1 MAENVILAGATSV
14 PGHNQI
20 LEAFSS
26 MGMRATFIEAPF
38 VKKYTTLPAG
48 TPVTYTDTAPAGC
61 LVIPLSEYWISQCMK
76 ERPKNISDRALKAS
90 RSKKFLYELL
100 SNHGVATPKIF
111 DSLAEARN
119 FISTDEANKAIV
131 KPEGLFSGYAVK
143 VVDRNN
149 VDKLDEYFVKAK
161 DVHNNAIK
169 LFEIQ
174 SKGALV
180 TQVVSG
186 TEYSADL
193 FFCRGRLSLV
203 RLSKKVVVE
212 IHGTP
217 CTVICQLVPCSDDFL
232 KQMDKWCRVL
242 FDEDDVSFAQFD
254 FIERSSGGADGAGCL
269 VPIDF
274 ACRVGGGM
282 AELFGECE
290 TNVYAD
296 AVVGKQYQVRSSNG
310 YLTQLNLLPTKSG
323 IIERDDYDLAE
334 GKQFIYKHKGDFVPE
349 CPSSVASRI
358 AVVIKKAPLA
368 TVVDAEKLLIG
379 DERIKF
385 WKKK

>member
-1 MAENVILAGATSV
+1 MPEKIILAGASSV
-14 PGHNQI
+14 MGHEKI
-20 LEAFSS
+20 IEAFSS
-26 MGMRATFIEAPF
+26 IGMDATFIEAPF
-38 VKKYTTLPAG
+38 VKKYFKDASDKFIYTENLPPETTA
-48 TPVTYTDTAPAGC
+48 
-61 LVIPLSEYWISQCMK
+61 IPLSEYWISQCIK
-76 ERPKNISDRALKAS
+76 ARQCAISERALKAS
-90 RSKKFLYELL
+90 RSKKYLYEILKTA
-100 SNHGVATPKIF
+100 GIKTPEIF
-111 DSLAEARN
+111 TSLEGARN
-119 FISTDEANKAIV
+119 FILNDNGKVIV

-143 VVDRNN
+143 TVGEENLNN
-149 VDKLDEYFVKAK
+149 LEELVLKAS

-169 LFEIQ
+169 LFGIE

-180 TQVVSG
+180 TELISG
-186 TEYSADL
+186 NEYSADL

-217 CTVICQLVPCSDDFL
+217 CTVICQLVPCGESFFE
-232 KQMDKWCRVL
+232 QMSKWCRVL
-242 FDEDDVSFAQFD
+242 FDDGNVSFAQFD
-254 FIERSSGGADGAGCL
+254 FIDCGDGQL

-290 TNVYAD
+290 SNVYAD
-296 AVVGKQYQVRSSNG
+296 AVVGKQYEVRASKG
-310 YLTQLNLLPTKSG
+310 YLTQLNYVPTKSG
-323 IIERDDYDLAE
+323 IIEKDDYNLAE

-349 CPSSVASRI
+349 SPSSVASRI

-368 TVVDAEKLLIG
+368 TAKDAEKLLIG
-379 DERIKF
+379 EERIKF

>member
-1 MAENVILAGATSV
+1 MTENVILAGATSV

-26 MGMRATFIEAPF
+26 IGMRATFIEAPF
-38 VKKYTTLPAG
+38 VKKYTSLAAG
-48 TPVTYTDTAPAGC
+48 TPVTYTATAPADC

-76 ERPKNISDRALKAS
+76 ERRKNISDRALKAS
-90 RSKKFLYELL
+90 RSKKLLYELL
-100 SNHGVATPKIF
+100 AAHGVATPKIF
-111 DSLAEARN
+111 DSLAEARS
-119 FISTDEANKAIV
+119 FIAVGPENKVIV

-143 VVDRNN
+143 VVDKNN
-149 VDKLDEYFVKAK
+149 ADKLDEYFIKAK
-161 DVHNNAIK
+161 DVYNNAIK
-169 LFEIQ
+169 LFGIQ
-174 SKGALV
+174 NKEALV
-180 TQVVSG
+180 TQVVPG

-193 FFCRGRLSLV
+193 FICRGRLSLV
-203 RLSKKVVVE
+203 RLSKKVVME

-242 FDEDDVSFAQFD
+242 FDDGDVSFAQFD
-254 FIERSSGGADGAGCL
+254 FIDRGDGVL

-282 AELFGECE
+282 TELFGECE
-290 TNVYAD
+290 TNVYAG
-296 AVVGKQYQVRSSNG
+296 AVVGKQYEVRASKG
-310 YLTQLNLLPTKSG
+310 YLTQLNYLPTKSG

-368 TVVDAEKLLIG
+368 TVADAEKLLIG
-379 DERIKF
+379 EERIKF

>member
-1 MAENVILAGATSV
+1 MSEKIILAGASSV
-14 PGHNQI
+14 IGHEKI
-20 LEAFSS
+20 IEAFSS
-26 MGMRATFIEAPF
+26 IGMDVAFIEAPF
-38 VKKYTTLPAG
+38 VKKYFKDASDKFIYMENLPPETTA
-48 TPVTYTDTAPAGC
+48 
-61 LVIPLSEYWISQCMK
+61 IPLSEYWISQCIK
-76 ERPKNISDRALKAS
+76 TKQCAISEKALKAS
-90 RSKKFLYELL
+90 RSKKYLYEIL
-100 SNHGVATPKIF
+100 SVNGNKVPEIF
-111 DSLAEARN
+111 DGIAEARN
-119 FISTDEANKAIV
+119 FILNTNGRVIV

-143 VVDRNN
+143 TVGKENLNDIEQLV
-149 VDKLDEYFVKAK
+149 LKAS

-169 LFEIQ
+169 LFEIE

-180 TQVVSG
+180 TELISG
-186 TEYSADL
+186 DEYSADL
-193 FFCRGRLSLV
+193 FLCKGKLTLV

-217 CTVICQLVPCSDDFL
+217 CTVICQLVPCSADFFE
-232 KQMDKWCRVL
+232 QMSKWCNVL
-242 FDEDDVSFAQFD
+242 FGDGDISFAQFD
-254 FIERSSGGADGAGCL
+254 FIDCGDGQL

-290 TNVYAD
+290 SNVYAD
-296 AVVGKQYQVRSSNG
+296 AVCGKQYQVQASNG
-310 YLTQLNLLPTKSG
+310 YLTQLNYVPTKSG
-323 IIERDDYDLAE
+323 IIEKDDYNLAD

-349 CPSSVASRI
+349 SPSSVASRI

-368 TVVDAEKLLIG
+368 TAKDAEELLIG